1 MISRNT
7 LQSFIAIP
15 LIALLLASCQS
26 APPLQETT
34 AWQARRDQ
42 LLAMSHWQLQG
53 RVNARYENESHT
65 PRIRWQQEEET
76 YTIRLWGT
84 LNAGATLIQG
94 QPGFVTFEQG
104 GEVRTASS
112 PEALILEHLGYELP
126 VSQLEYWIRGLPTP
140 GEQHQLELGE
150 FNEVLSL
157 QQSGW
162 TLEYDDYRL
171 FGDYSLPRRVEMSR
185 SEHNIRLTFVGLN
198 WSVEDELN

>member
-1 MISRNT
+1 MISWNSLHT
-7 LQSFIAIP
+7 GSLLLTASFI
-15 LIALLLASCQS
+15 LASCQT
-26 APPLQETT
+26 APRLEETT
-34 AWQARRDQ
+34 AWQLREIQ
-42 LLAMSHWQLQG
+42 LLALEQWQLQG

-65 PRIRWQQEEET
+65 PRIRWQQNNDS

-84 LNAGATLIQG
+84 LNAGATLIEG

-126 VSQLEYWIRGLPTP
+126 VSQLEYWIKGLPTP
-140 GEQHQLELGE
+140 GEPYQFQLGE

-162 TLEYDDYRL
+162 TLNYEDYRQ
-171 FGDYSLPRRVEMSR
+171 FGENSLPRRIQMSR
-185 SEHNIRLTFVGLN
+185 DDRNIRLTFVGLN
-198 WSVEDELN
+198 WTVDEQLN